1 MGGPHGCQILRPLT
15 DSFRR
20 GRVSAFLP
28 TLPDRSAFPEP
39 CQEREAGGG
48 LHPSLGARPD
58 ASPGPGA
65 LLCAAQAPPWH
76 SKRGEKSNVAPP
88 IDEIRN
94 VGAVSTR
101 NNWKRKGPAG

>member
-1 MGGPHGCQILRPLT
+1 MGGPDGWRILRPLT

-48 LHPSLGARPD
+48 LHPSLGARLD
-58 ASPGPGA
+58 ASRSSGA
-65 LLCAAQAPPWH
+65 PLETSQAPTWY
-76 SKRGEKSNVAPP
+76 SNRGEENNGTPSS
-88 IDEIRN
+88 DEIRYS
-94 VGAVSTR
+94 GAVSRRYEEEREFTIM
-101 NNWKRKGPAG
+101 